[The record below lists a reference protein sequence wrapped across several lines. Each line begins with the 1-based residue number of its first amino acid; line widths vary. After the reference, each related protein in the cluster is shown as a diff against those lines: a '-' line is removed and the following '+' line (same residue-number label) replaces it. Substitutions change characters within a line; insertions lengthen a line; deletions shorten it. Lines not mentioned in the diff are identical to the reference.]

1 MLQHFQGIEVKT
13 KQPCFDKDMA
23 ILMDFRVDQSKGMH
37 FIYLLPYSAT
47 EALVESTLFSTELV
61 DEEFYSIQ
69 LALKATLRSTA
80 RWKNSR
86 LPIKKRA

>member
-37 FIYLLPYSAT
+37 FIYLLPYSTT

-61 DEEFYSIQ
+61 DEEFYSTSIESIVIS
-69 LALKATLRSTA
+69 RSTA
-80 RWKNSR
+80 RLKNSR